1 MAEAPGQKP
10 LPTDLR
16 RPDAAADAAAERLAD
31 FALAHGTAFVG
42 GGNWPIRLD
51 DPDALW
57 FVARGSVDVF
67 AAREQDGG
75 GALVE
80 FKHLLHA
87 TPGRLLFHAGDGPN
101 VLVAKGLPDSELR
114 RLPRDALLTADE
126 DGALVDQVD
135 LWVADIAAAV
145 ALDVTHRPPIDCF
158 LAAGATAD
166 LNPDEVVSTK
176 GGVLWMSNRDAGLA
190 FLGTEEP
197 DRTGPGLV
205 PVAPGA
211 WVSVSGPARQRGASS
226 RELHRDGQLL
236 AALAEFH
243 RLALGADDLNRRLL
257 LADAVN
263 LRAAQTRYRRESE
276 DAARRR
282 LFHVLDARGPRPDT
296 GGAALE
302 EALALVG
309 RHEGIR
315 FRTPPAAQQGGRDA
329 PETRPS
335 LDHILTAS
343 GVRGREVALRA
354 SDRWWLGDS
363 GSMLAFRRG
372 DGAPIALLP
381 GRFGRYRMV
390 DPASG
395 RARPVNAGRAASLRP
410 NAIFFYQPLPPGR
423 TSGAGDLARVAFRRW
438 KGDVFRFVT
447 AGLLAGLAMLV
458 PAVALGIFAD
468 EVAPTGRVGMLAWLT
483 GGMLLLALT
492 AALLQVREGTALMRL
507 EGRVAARV
515 TAALWDRLLDLPP
528 AFFRDF
534 TAGDLGMR
542 AMAFQGLRDQVS
554 GVVMGALLS
563 TVFLLPTFVLLFVY
577 DVAMGWLG
585 LAGGLAALAVTVTL
599 GARQVPHHRRLVA
612 AQRALA
618 GVLLQLIGAAHKLRA
633 TGKEWTAF
641 TRWARHYREQLR
653 GAMNVGA
660 LHEQLVAFTA
670 AAPLLATAALFAAA
684 VGMGPATLSAG
695 AFLTVYAAYMVF
707 MSAITAL
714 GHAMSGVAAIVPAVE
729 QVSPILEAAPKSAAG
744 DALVPRLRGGVRL
757 DRVSFRYTEGGPPV
771 LRDVSIDVQPGEFVA
786 LAGGSGAG
794 KSTLL
799 RIILGLEK
807 PSSGVVYYDGHDL
820 DRINRRALTRQV
832 GVVTQDGSLR
842 PRTVCDNIIGIATDL
857 TLDDA
862 WRAARLAAVDRD
874 IRSMPMG
881 MFTVVTENSA
891 VFSGGQV
898 QRIMLAAALVRSPRV
913 LLLDEATSWLDN
925 DTQATVMGRIEDLA
939 VTRIVIAHRLSTIRN
954 ADRVYVLDEGRVAQ
968 EGTFSELIE
977 TPGIFRD
984 LANRQLT

>member
-1 MAEAPGQKP
+1 MAATAGPKP
-10 LPTDLR
+10 LPTAGQR
-16 RPDAAADAAAERLAD
+16 SDAAADVAAERLAD
-31 FALAHGTAFVG
+31 YALAHGTSFVG

-67 AAREQDGG
+67 VAREQD

-114 RLPRDALLTADE
+114 RVPRDALPTADE
-126 DGALVDQVD
+126 DSALVDQVD
-135 LWVADIAAAV
+135 LWVADISAAV

-166 LNPDEVVSTK
+166 LTPDEVVSTK
-176 GGVLWMSNRDAGLA
+176 GGVLWMSNRDVGLA

-197 DRTGPGLV
+197 DGTGPGFV
-205 PVAPGA
+205 PVAPGS
-211 WVSVSGPARQRGASS
+211 WVSVSGPTRQRGASS
-226 RELHRDGQLL
+226 RELHREGHLL

-243 RLALGADDLNRRLL
+243 RLALSADDLNRRLL

-276 DAARRR
+276 DAARRK
-282 LFHVLDARGPRPDT
+282 LFDVLDARSSRPESS
-296 GGAALE
+296 GAALE
-302 EALALVG
+302 AALALVG

-315 FRTPPAAQQGGRDA
+315 FRTPSAAQGSRDV
-329 PETRPS
+329 PEAGQS
-335 LDHILTAS
+335 LDRILTAS
-343 GVRGREVALRA
+343 GVRGREVALHAR
-354 SDRWWLGDS
+354 DRWWLGDS
-363 GSMLAFRRG
+363 GSMLAFRRE

-390 DPASG
+390 DPTSG
-395 RARPVNAGRAASLRP
+395 RAQPVDAGRAASLHS
-410 NAIFFYQPLPPGR
+410 NAIFFYQSLPPGR
-423 TSGAGDLARVAFRRW
+423 RSGAGDLARVAFRRW
-438 KGDVFRFVT
+438 KGDVFSFVT

-458 PAVALGIFAD
+458 PAVLLGVFAD
-468 EVAPTGRVGMLAWLT
+468 QAAPAGRADMLARLT
-483 GGMLLLALT
+483 AGMLLLALT

-528 AFFRDF
+528 AFFRGF
-534 TAGDLGMR
+534 TSGDLGMR

-554 GVVMGALLS
+554 GVVTGALLS

-585 LAGGLAALAVTVTL
+585 LAGGLVALAVTVTL

-612 AQRALA
+612 AQRSLA

-633 TGKEWTAF
+633 AGKEWTAF
-641 TRWARHYREQLR
+641 TRWAQDYREQTR
-653 GAMNVGA
+653 SAMNVGA
-660 LHEQLVAFTA
+660 LNEHLVAFTA
-670 AAPLLATAALFAAA
+670 AAPLLATAALFAVA

-695 AFLTVYAAYMVF
+695 AFLTVYVAYMVF
-707 MSAITAL
+707 MAAITAL
-714 GHAMSGVAAIVPAVE
+714 GHSMSGVAAIVPAVE
-729 QVSPILEAAPKSAAG
+729 QVSPILEAAPKSTAG
-744 DALVPRLRGGVRL
+744 DASVPKLRGGVRL

-771 LRDVSIDVQPGEFVA
+771 LRDVSIDVRPGEFVA
-786 LAGGSGAG
+786 LVGGSGAG
-794 KSTLL
+794 KSTVL
-799 RIILGLEK
+799 RIVLGLEK

-820 DRINRRALTRQV
+820 DRINRRALRQQV
-832 GVVTQDGSLR
+832 GIVVQDSSLR

-874 IRSMPMG
+874 IRAMPMG

-925 DTQATVMGRIEDLA
+925 NTQATVMGRIEELA
-939 VTRIVIAHRLSTIRN
+939 VTRIVIAQRLSTIRK
-954 ADRVYVLDEGRVAQ
+954 ADRIYVLDEGRVTQ
-968 EGTFSELIE
+968 HGTFAQLIE

-984 LANRQLT
+984 LANRQMT

>member
-1 MAEAPGQKP
+1 MAETAGPKSLPPDGQP
-10 LPTDLR
+10 S
-16 RPDAAADAAAERLAD
+16 DAAADVTAGRLAD
-31 FALAHGTAFVG
+31 WALEHGASFVG

-57 FVARGSVDVF
+57 FVARGAVDVF
-67 AAREQDGG
+67 VAREQDGG
-75 GALVE
+75 GTLVE

-87 TPGRLLFHAGDGPN
+87 TPGRLLFQADDSPN

-126 DGALVDQVD
+126 DGALVEQAD
-135 LWVADIAAAV
+135 LWVADISAAV

-158 LAAGATAD
+158 LAAGAAAD

-197 DRTGPGLV
+197 DPAGPGFV
-205 PVAPGA
+205 PVAPGS
-211 WVSVSGPARQRGASS
+211 WVSVSGPTRQRGASS
-226 RELHRDGQLL
+226 RELHRDGHLS

-263 LRAAQTRYRRESE
+263 LRVAQTRYRRESE

-282 LFHVLDARGPRPDT
+282 LSDVLDAGGPGPES

-315 FRTPPAAQQGGRDA
+315 FRTPPAPQGSRDA
-329 PETRPS
+329 PETGPS
-335 LDHILTAS
+335 LDRILTTS

-363 GSMLAFRRG
+363 GSMLAFRRE
-372 DGAPIALLP
+372 DGAPVALLP

-390 DPASG
+390 DPTSG
-395 RARPVNAGRAASLRP
+395 RAQRVDAGRAASLHS

-423 TSGAGDLARVAFRRW
+423 TSGAGDLARVGFRRW
-438 KGDVFRFVT
+438 RGDVFRFVT

-458 PAVALGIFAD
+458 PAVVLGVFAD
-468 EVAPTGRVGMLAWLT
+468 EVAPTGRTGMLAWLT

-515 TAALWDRLLDLPP
+515 TAALWDRLLDLPS

-534 TAGDLGMR
+534 TSGDLGMR

-577 DVAMGWLG
+577 DAAMGWLG

-599 GARQVPHHRRLVA
+599 GARQVPHHRRSIA

-641 TRWARHYREQLR
+641 TRWARHYREQMR
-653 GAMNVGA
+653 SAMNVGA
-660 LHEQLVAFTA
+660 LHEHLVAFTA
-670 AAPLLATAALFAAA
+670 AAPLLATAALFAVT

-695 AFLTVYAAYMVF
+695 AFLAVYAAYMVF
-707 MSAITAL
+707 MSAIAAL
-714 GHAMSGVAAIVPAVE
+714 GHSMSGVAAIVPAVE
-729 QVSPILEAAPKSAAG
+729 QVSPILEAAPKSTAG
-744 DALVPRLRGGVRL
+744 DAIVPRLRGGVRL
-757 DRVSFRYTEGGPPV
+757 DRVSFRYAKDGPPV
-771 LRDVSIDVQPGEFVA
+771 LRDVSIDVQPGELVA
-786 LAGGSGAG
+786 LVGGSGAG

-799 RIILGLEK
+799 RVVLGLEK

-832 GVVTQDGSLR
+832 GVVTQNGSLR
-842 PRTVCDNIIGIATDL
+842 PRTVCDNIIGLATDL

-881 MFTVVTENSA
+881 MFTVVTESSA

-925 DTQATVMGRIEDLA
+925 DTQATIMERIEELA

-954 ADRVYVLDEGRVAQ
+954 ADRIYVLDEGRVAQ
-968 EGTFSELIE
+968 QGTFAQLIE

-984 LANRQLT
+984 LANRQMT

>member
-1 MAEAPGQKP
+1 M
-10 LPTDLR
+10 
-16 RPDAAADAAAERLAD
+16 AAADAAADWLAD
-31 FALAHGTAFVG
+31 FALAHGTPFAG
-42 GGNWPIRLD
+42 GGNRPVRLD

-57 FVARGSVDVF
+57 FIARGSVNVF
-67 AAREQDGG
+67 VAREQDGEF
-75 GALVE
+75 VE
-80 FKHLLHA
+80 FKHLLRA
-87 TPGRLLFHAGDGPN
+87 GRGRLLFPTAAGPN
-101 VLVAKGLPDSELR
+101 ALVAKGLSDSELLR
-114 RLPRDALLTADE
+114 VSRDDLLAADE
-126 DGALVDQVD
+126 GGAVVEQVD
-135 LWVADIAAAV
+135 LWIAEISATV
-145 ALDVTHRPPIDCF
+145 ALDVTPRPHTDCF
-158 LAAGATAD
+158 LSAGATVD
-166 LNPDEVVSTK
+166 L
-176 GGVLWMSNRDAGLA
+176 DAGAIVSAKRGVVWTSSRDGDLA
-190 FLGTEEP
+190 LLGTEEP
-197 DRTGPGLV
+197 GP
-205 PVAPGA
+205 AGA
-211 WVSVSGPARQRGASS
+211 GFLPLAHGSWVSVSSPTRLQGVSS
-226 RELHRDGQLL
+226 RELHRAGRLL
-236 AALAEFH
+236 AALTEFQ
-243 RLALGADDLNRRLL
+243 RLALAADDLNRRLL
-257 LADAVN
+257 LADAAN

-282 LFHVLDARGPRPDT
+282 LFEVIDARGSRPQSSE
-296 GGAALE
+296 GALQA
-302 EALALVG
+302 ALALVG

-315 FRTPPAAQQGGRDA
+315 FRTPAAPQGSQDD
-329 PETRPS
+329 PETGQS
-335 LDHILTAS
+335 LDRILTAS

-354 SDRWWLGDS
+354 GDRWWLGDS
-363 GSMLAFRRG
+363 GSMLAFRRE
-372 DGAPIALLP
+372 DGAPVALLP

-390 DPASG
+390 DPTSG
-395 RARPVNAGRAASLRP
+395 RAQPVNAGRAAALHS
-410 NAIFFYQPLPPGR
+410 NAIFFYQSLPPGR
-423 TSGAGDLARVAFRRW
+423 TSGAGDLVRVAFRRW

-458 PAVALGIFAD
+458 PAVLLGVFAD
-468 EVAPTGRVGMLAWLT
+468 EVAPAGRVGTLAWLT
-483 GGMLLLALT
+483 AGMLLLALA

-507 EGRVAARV
+507 EGRATARI
-515 TAALWDRLLDLPP
+515 TAALWDRLLDLPA

-534 TAGDLGMR
+534 TSGDLAMR

-577 DVAMGWLG
+577 DAAMGWLG
-585 LAGGLAALAVTVTL
+585 LAGGLVALAVTITL

-612 AQRALA
+612 AQRSLA

-641 TRWARHYREQLR
+641 TQWARGYREQTR
-653 GAMNVGA
+653 SAMNIGA
-660 LHEQLVAFTA
+660 LHEHLVAFTA
-670 AAPLLATAALFAAA
+670 AAPLLATAALFAVAVEMRPAA
-684 VGMGPATLSAG
+684 LSAG

-714 GHAMSGVAAIVPAVE
+714 GHSMSGVAAIVPAVE
-729 QVSPILEAAPKSAAG
+729 QISPILEASPKSATG
-744 DALVPRLRGGVRL
+744 DAILPKLRGGVRL

-794 KSTLL
+794 KSTML

-832 GVVTQDGSLR
+832 GVVTQDSSLR

-881 MFTVVTENSA
+881 MFTVITESSA

-925 DTQATVMGRIEDLA
+925 DTQATVMERIEKLA

-954 ADRVYVLDEGRVAQ
+954 ADRIYVLDEGRVAQ
-968 EGTFSELIE
+968 QGTFAQLIE

-984 LANRQLT
+984 LANRQMT

>member
-1 MAEAPGQKP
+1 MAEAPGRK
-10 LPTDLR
+10 LRPTGLR
-16 RPDAAADAAAERLAD
+16 RSDAAAAAAEWLAD
-31 FALAHGTAFVG
+31 FALAHGTSFVG

-57 FVARGSVDVF
+57 FVARGAVDVF
-67 AAREQDGG
+67 VAREQDGG

-87 TPGRLLFHAGDGPN
+87 TPGRLLFQAGDGPN

-126 DGALVDQVD
+126 DGVLVDQAD
-135 LWVADIAAAV
+135 LWIADISAAV

-176 GGVLWMSNRDAGLA
+176 GGVLWMSSRDVGLA

-197 DRTGPGLV
+197 DRTGPGFV
-205 PVAPGA
+205 PVAPGT
-211 WVSVSGPARQRGASS
+211 WVSVAGPTRQRGAPS
-226 RELHRDGQLL
+226 RELHREGHLS

-276 DAARRR
+276 DTARRR
-282 LFHVLDARGPRPDT
+282 LFDVVAARGSRRDT
-296 GGAALE
+296 GDGALQA
-302 EALALVG
+302 ALALVG

-315 FRTPPAAQQGGRDA
+315 FRTPPAPQGGQDA
-329 PETRPS
+329 AETGQS
-335 LDHILTAS
+335 LDRILTAS

-354 SDRWWLGDS
+354 GDRWWLGDS
-363 GSMLAFRRG
+363 GSMLAFRRE
-372 DGAPIALLP
+372 DGAPVALLP

-395 RARPVNAGRAASLRP
+395 RAERVDAGRAAALRP
-410 NAIFFYQPLPPGR
+410 NAIFFYQSLPRGR
-423 TSGAGDLARVAFRRW
+423 TSGPGDLARVAFRRW

-458 PAVALGIFAD
+458 PAVALGVFAD

-534 TAGDLGMR
+534 TSGDLGTR

-599 GARQVPHHRRLVA
+599 GARQVPHHRRSIA

-641 TRWARHYREQLR
+641 TRWARHYREQMR
-653 GAMNVGA
+653 SAMSLGA
-660 LHEQLVAFTA
+660 LHEHLVAFTA
-670 AAPLLATAALFAAA
+670 AAPLLATAALFAVA

-729 QVSPILEAAPKSAAG
+729 QVSPILEAAPKSSAG
-744 DALVPRLRGGVRL
+744 DAIVPRLRGGVRL
-757 DRVSFRYTEGGPPV
+757 DRVSFRYGRGGPPV

-786 LAGGSGAG
+786 LVGGSGAG
-794 KSTLL
+794 KSTML

-881 MFTVVTENSA
+881 MFTVITDNST

-898 QRIMLAAALVRSPRV
+898 QRIMLAAALVRGPRV

-925 DTQATVMGRIEDLA
+925 DTQATVMGRIEELA

-954 ADRVYVLDEGRVAQ
+954 ADRIYVLDEGRVAQ
-968 EGTFSELIE
+968 QGTFAELIE

>member
-1 MAEAPGQKP
+1 MAEAPGRKHV
-10 LPTDLR
+10 PTGLR
-16 RPDAAADAAAERLAD
+16 VSDAAVDAAAEWLAN
-31 FALAHGTAFVG
+31 FALAHGTPFAG
-42 GGNWPIRLD
+42 GGNRPVRLD

-57 FVARGSVDVF
+57 FIARGSVNVF
-67 AAREQDGG
+67 VAREQDGEF
-75 GALVE
+75 VE
-80 FKHLLHA
+80 FKHLLRA
-87 TPGRLLFHAGDGPN
+87 ARGRLLFPTAEGPN
-101 VLVAKGLPDSELR
+101 ALVAKGLSDSELR
-114 RLPRDALLTADE
+114 RVSRDDLLAADE
-126 DGALVDQVD
+126 GGAVVDQVD
-135 LWVADIAAAV
+135 LWIAEISATV
-145 ALDVTHRPPIDCF
+145 ALDVTHRPHTECF
-158 LAAGATAD
+158 LSAGATVD
-166 LNPDEVVSTK
+166 LDPGAVVSAK
-176 GGVLWMSNRDAGLA
+176 RGVVWTSSRDGGLA

-197 DRTGPGLV
+197 GRTDSGFV
-205 PVAPGA
+205 PMAPGS
-211 WVSVSGPARQRGASS
+211 WVSVSNPTRLQGASS
-226 RELHRDGQLL
+226 RELHRAGRLL
-236 AALAEFH
+236 AALAEFQ
-243 RLALGADDLNRRLL
+243 RLALAADDLNRRLL
-257 LADAVN
+257 LADAANV
-263 LRAAQTRYRRESE
+263 RAAQTRYRRESE

-282 LFHVLDARGPRPDT
+282 LFDVNDARGSRPKSS
-296 GGAALE
+296 GGALQAALV
-302 EALALVG
+302 LVG

-315 FRTPPAAQQGGRDA
+315 FQTLPAPQGSQND
-329 PETRPS
+329 PETGQS
-335 LDHILTAS
+335 LGRILTAS

-363 GSMLAFRRG
+363 GSMLAFRRE

-390 DPASG
+390 DPTTG
-395 RARPVNAGRAASLRP
+395 RAQPVNAGRAALLRS
-410 NAIFFYQPLPPGR
+410 NAIFFYQSLPPGR
-423 TSGAGDLARVAFRRW
+423 TSGARDLVRVAFRRW

-447 AGLLAGLAMLV
+447 AGLLSGLAMLV
-458 PAVALGIFAD
+458 PAVLLGVFAD
-468 EVAPTGRVGMLAWLT
+468 EVAPAGRVDMLAWLT
-483 GGMLLLALT
+483 AGMLLLALA

-507 EGRVAARV
+507 EGRVTARI
-515 TAALWDRLLDLPP
+515 TAALWDRLLDLPA

-534 TAGDLGMR
+534 TSGDLAMR

-585 LAGGLAALAVTVTL
+585 LAGGLVALAVTITL

-612 AQRALA
+612 AQRSLA

-633 TGKEWTAF
+633 AGKEWTAF
-641 TRWARHYREQLR
+641 TRWARDYREQTR
-653 GAMNVGA
+653 SAMKVGA
-660 LHEQLVAFTA
+660 LHEHLVAFTA
-670 AAPLLATAALFAAA
+670 AAPLLATAALFAVA
-684 VGMGPATLSAG
+684 VEMGPAALSAG

-714 GHAMSGVAAIVPAVE
+714 GHSMSGVAAIVPAVE
-729 QVSPILEAAPKSAAG
+729 QVSPILEAAPKSTAG
-744 DALVPRLRGGVRL
+744 DALLPELRGGVRL

-786 LAGGSGAG
+786 LVGGSGAG
-794 KSTLL
+794 KSTML

-820 DRINRRALTRQV
+820 DRINRRALTQQV
-832 GVVTQDGSLR
+832 GVVTQDSSLR

-881 MFTVVTENSA
+881 MFTVITENSA

-925 DTQATVMGRIEDLA
+925 DTQATIMERIEELA

-954 ADRVYVLDEGRVAQ
+954 VDRIYVLDEGRVAQ
-968 EGTFSELIE
+968 QGTFAQLIE

-984 LANRQLT
+984 LASRQLT

>member
-1 MAEAPGQKP
+1 MAEAPGRKP
-10 LPTDLR
+10 LPTGLR
-16 RPDAAADAAAERLAD
+16 RSDAAAAEWLAD
-31 FALAHGTAFVG
+31 FALARGTPFVG

-57 FVARGSVDVF
+57 FVARGAVDVF
-67 AAREQDGG
+67 VAREQDGG

-87 TPGRLLFHAGDGPN
+87 TPGRLLFQAGDGPN

-126 DGALVDQVD
+126 DGALVDQAD
-135 LWVADIAAAV
+135 LWIADISAAV
-145 ALDVTHRPPIDCF
+145 ALDVTHRPPVDCF
-158 LAAGATAD
+158 LAVGATAD

-176 GGVLWMSNRDAGLA
+176 GGVLWMSSRDVGLA

-205 PVAPGA
+205 PVAPGS
-211 WVSVSGPARQRGASS
+211 WVSVSGPTRQRGTSS
-226 RELHRDGQLL
+226 RELHREERLL

-243 RLALGADDLNRRLL
+243 RLALGAHDLNRRLL

-276 DAARRR
+276 DTARRR
-282 LFHVLDARGPRPDT
+282 LFDVIAARGSRTDT
-296 GGAALE
+296 GDGALQA
-302 EALALVG
+302 ALALVG

-315 FRTPPAAQQGGRDA
+315 FRTPPAPQGSQDA
-329 PETRPS
+329 AETGQS
-335 LDHILTAS
+335 LDRILTAS
-343 GVRGREVALRA
+343 GVRGRGVALRA
-354 SDRWWLGDS
+354 GDRWWLGDS
-363 GSMLAFRRG
+363 GAMLAFRLE
-372 DGAPIALLP
+372 DGAPVALLP

-395 RARPVNAGRAASLRP
+395 RAERVDAGRAASLRP
-410 NAIFFYQPLPPGR
+410 NAIFFYPSLPPGR
-423 TSGAGDLARVAFRRW
+423 RSGPGDLARVAFRRW
-438 KGDVFRFVT
+438 RGDVFRFVT

-458 PAVALGIFAD
+458 PAVVLGIFAD

-534 TAGDLGMR
+534 TSGDLGTR

-599 GARQVPHHRRLVA
+599 GARQVPHHRRSIA
-612 AQRALA
+612 ARRALA

-653 GAMNVGA
+653 SAMNLGA
-660 LHEQLVAFTA
+660 VHEHLVAFTA
-670 AAPLLATAALFAAA
+670 AAPLLATAALFAVA
-684 VGMGPATLSAG
+684 VGMGPAALSAG

-707 MSAITAL
+707 MSAIAAL

-729 QVSPILEAAPKSAAG
+729 QVSPILEAAPKSIAG
-744 DALVPRLRGGVRL
+744 DAIVPRLRGGVRL
-757 DRVSFRYTEGGPPV
+757 DRVSFRYGRGGPPV

-794 KSTLL
+794 KSTML

-881 MFTVVTENSA
+881 MFTVVTDNSA

-925 DTQATVMGRIEDLA
+925 DTQATVMGQIEELA

-954 ADRVYVLDEGRVAQ
+954 ADRIYVLDEGRVAQ
-968 EGTFSELIE
+968 QGTFAELIE

>member
-1 MAEAPGQKP
+1 MAETAGPTP
-10 LPTDLR
+10 LPAAGQR
-16 RPDAAADAAAERLAD
+16 SDAAADAAAEWLAH
-31 FALAHGTAFVG
+31 FALAHGTSFVG

-67 AAREQDGG
+67 AAREQDG
-75 GALVE
+75 ALVE

-101 VLVAKGLPDSELR
+101 VLLAKGLPDSELR
-114 RLPRDALLTADE
+114 RVPRDALLTADE

-135 LWVADIAAAV
+135 LWVAEISAAV
-145 ALDVTHRPPIDCF
+145 ARDVTHRPPVDCF

-166 LNPDEVVSTK
+166 LTPGEVVSTK
-176 GGVLWMSNRDAGLA
+176 GGVLWMSSRDVGLA
-190 FLGTEEP
+190 LLGTEEP
-197 DRTGPGLV
+197 DPAGPGFG
-205 PVAPGA
+205 PVAPGS
-211 WVSVSGPARQRGASS
+211 WVSVSGPTRQRGASS
-226 RELHRDGQLL
+226 RELQREGHLL
-236 AALAEFH
+236 AALGEFH
-243 RLALGADDLNRRLL
+243 RLALAADDLNRRLL

-276 DAARRR
+276 AAARRG
-282 LFHVLDARGPRPDT
+282 LFDVLDARGSRPESS
-296 GGAALE
+296 GAALE
-302 EALALVG
+302 AALALVG

-315 FRTPPAAQQGGRDA
+315 FRTPPAPQGGPDA
-329 PETRPS
+329 PETGQS
-335 LDHILTAS
+335 LDRILTAS
-343 GVRGREVALRA
+343 GVRGREVTLRA
-354 SDRWWLGDS
+354 GDRWWLGDS
-363 GSMLAFRRG
+363 GSLLAFRRE
-372 DGAPIALLP
+372 DGAPVALLP

-390 DPASG
+390 DPTSG
-395 RARPVNAGRAASLRP
+395 RAQPVHAGRAASLHS
-410 NAIFFYQPLPPGR
+410 NAIFFYQSLPPGR

-458 PAVALGIFAD
+458 PAVLLGVFAD
-468 EVAPTGRVGMLAWLT
+468 EVAPAGRVGVLAWLT
-483 GGMLLLALT
+483 AGMLLLALT
-492 AALLQVREGTALMRL
+492 TALLQVLEGTALMRL

-515 TAALWDRLLDLPP
+515 TAALWDRLLDLPA
-528 AFFRDF
+528 AFFRNF
-534 TAGDLGMR
+534 TSGDLGMR

-563 TVFLLPTFVLLFVY
+563 TVFLLPTFVLLFVL
-577 DVAMGWLG
+577 DIAMGWLG
-585 LAGGLAALAVTVTL
+585 LAGGLVALAATVAL

-612 AQRALA
+612 AQRSLA

-641 TRWARHYREQLR
+641 TRWAQDYREQMR
-653 GAMNVGA
+653 SAMNVGA
-660 LHEQLVAFTA
+660 LNEHLVAFTA
-670 AAPLLATAALFAAA
+670 AAPLLATATLFAVV
-684 VGMGPATLSAG
+684 VGIGPGTLSAG
-695 AFLTVYAAYMVF
+695 AFLTVYAAYIVF

-714 GHAMSGVAAIVPAVE
+714 GASMSGVAAIVPAVE
-729 QVSPILEAAPKSAAG
+729 QVSPILEAMPKRTGG
-744 DALVPRLRGGVRL
+744 DAILPKLRGGVRL
-757 DRVSFRYTEGGPPV
+757 DRVSFRYAAGGPPV
-771 LRDVSIDVQPGEFVA
+771 LRDVSIDAQPGEFVA
-786 LAGGSGAG
+786 LVGGSGAG
-794 KSTLL
+794 KSTVL
-799 RIILGLEK
+799 RIMLGLEK

-820 DRINRRALTRQV
+820 DRINRRVLHQQV
-832 GVVTQDGSLR
+832 GVVVQDGSLR
-842 PRTVCDNIIGIATDL
+842 PRTVRDNIIGIATDL

-881 MFTVVTENSA
+881 MFTVITENSA

-925 DTQATVMGRIEDLA
+925 NTQATVMRRIEELA

-954 ADRVYVLDEGRVAQ
+954 ADRIYVLDEGRVAQ
-968 EGTFSELIE
+968 QGTFAQLIE

-984 LANRQLT
+984 LANRQMT

>member
-1 MAEAPGQKP
+1 MAEASGRKP
-10 LPTDLR
+10 LPADLPR
-16 RPDAAADAAAERLAD
+16 SDAAADAAAEWLTD
-31 FALAHGTAFVG
+31 FARAHGTSFVG

-57 FVARGSVDVF
+57 FVARGAVDVF

-87 TPGRLLFHAGDGPN
+87 MPGRLLFQAGDGPN
-101 VLVAKGLPDSELR
+101 VLVAKGLPDSELL
-114 RLPRDALLTADE
+114 RLPREALLTADE
-126 DGALVDQVD
+126 DGAVVDQVD
-135 LWVADIAAAV
+135 LWVADVSAAV

-158 LAAGATAD
+158 LTAGASAD
-166 LNPDEVVSTK
+166 LNPDEAVSTK
-176 GGVLWMSNRDAGLA
+176 GGVLWMSSRDVGLA

-197 DRTGPGLV
+197 ERTGPGFV
-205 PVAPGA
+205 PVAPGS
-211 WVSVSGPARQRGASS
+211 WVSVSGPTRQRGASS
-226 RELHRDGQLL
+226 RELHSEGHLL

-276 DAARRR
+276 DTARRR
-282 LFHVLDARGPRPDT
+282 LFDVLDARGPRPKSS
-296 GGAALE
+296 GVALQ

-315 FRTPPAAQQGGRDA
+315 FRTPPAPQGSQDA
-329 PETRPS
+329 SETGPS
-335 LDHILTAS
+335 LDRILTAS
-343 GVRGREVALRA
+343 SVRGREVALRA
-354 SDRWWLGDS
+354 GDRWWLGDS
-363 GSMLAFRRG
+363 GSMLAFRRD
-372 DGAPIALLP
+372 DGAPVALLP

-395 RARPVNAGRAASLRP
+395 RAQPVDAERAASLHS

-438 KGDVFRFVT
+438 RGDVFRFVT

-458 PAVALGIFAD
+458 PAVALGVFAD

-483 GGMLLLALT
+483 GGVLLLALT
-492 AALLQVREGTALMRL
+492 AALLQMREGTALMRL

-528 AFFRDF
+528 AFFRGF
-534 TAGDLGMR
+534 TSGDLGTR

-599 GARQVPHHRRLVA
+599 GARQVPHHRRSIA

-641 TRWARHYREQLR
+641 TRWSRHYREQMR
-653 GAMNVGA
+653 SAMRLGA
-660 LHEQLVAFTA
+660 LHEHLVAFTA
-670 AAPLLATAALFAAA
+670 AAPLLATAALFAVA
-684 VGMGPATLSAG
+684 VGMEPAALSAG

-714 GHAMSGVAAIVPAVE
+714 GHSMSGVAAIVPAVE
-729 QVSPILEAAPKSAAG
+729 QVSPILEATPKSIAG
-744 DALVPRLRGGVRL
+744 DAIVPKLGGGVRL
-757 DRVSFRYTEGGPPV
+757 DRVSFRYARGGPPV
-771 LRDVSIDVQPGEFVA
+771 LSDVSIDVRPGEFVA

-794 KSTLL
+794 KSTML

-881 MFTVVTENSA
+881 MFTVVTENST

-925 DTQATVMGRIEDLA
+925 DTQATVMERIEKLA

-954 ADRVYVLDEGRVAQ
+954 ADRIYVLDEGRVAQ
-968 EGTFSELIE
+968 QGTFAELIE

>member
-1 MAEAPGQKP
+1 MAEAGGPTP
-10 LPTDLR
+10 LSTAGR
-16 RPDAAADAAAERLAD
+16 SSAAAAQAAAGRLAD
-31 FALAHGTAFVG
+31 CALAHGTSFAG
-42 GGNWPIRLD
+42 GGNRPIRLD

-57 FVARGSVDVF
+57 FVVRGSVDVF
-67 AAREQDGG
+67 VAREQD

-87 TPGRLLFHAGDGPN
+87 TPGRLLFHSNDGPN

-114 RLPRDALLTADE
+114 RVPRAALLKAGE

-135 LWVADIAAAV
+135 LWVTDISAAV

-176 GGVLWMSNRDAGLA
+176 GGVLWMSDRDVGLA
-190 FLGTEEP
+190 LLGTEEP
-197 DRTGPGLV
+197 DGTGPGFV
-205 PVAPGA
+205 PVAPGS
-211 WVSVSGPARQRGASS
+211 WVSVSGPTRQRGASS
-226 RELHRDGQLL
+226 RELHREGHLL

-263 LRAAQTRYRRESE
+263 LRAAQTRYRRASE
-276 DAARRR
+276 DRARRR
-282 LFHVLDARGPRPDT
+282 LFQVLDARAPRPESS
-296 GGAALE
+296 GALE
-302 EALALVG
+302 DALALVG
-309 RHEGIR
+309 RREGIR
-315 FRTPPAAQQGGRDA
+315 FRTPPAASQGSRDV
-329 PETRPS
+329 PETGPS
-335 LDHILTAS
+335 LDRILTAS

-354 SDRWWLGDS
+354 GDRWWLGDS
-363 GSMLAFRRG
+363 GSLLAFRRE
-372 DGAPIALLP
+372 DGAPVALLP

-390 DPASG
+390 DPTSG
-395 RARPVNAGRAASLRP
+395 RAQPVNARRAAALRSK
-410 NAIFFYQPLPPGR
+410 AIFFYQPLPPGR
-423 TSGAGDLARVAFRRW
+423 TSRAGDLARVAFRRW

-458 PAVALGIFAD
+458 PAVLLGVFAD
-468 EVAPTGRVGMLAWLT
+468 EVAPAGRVGMLAWLT
-483 GGMLLLALT
+483 AGMLLLAL
-492 AALLQVREGTALMRL
+492 AAGLLEVLEGTALMRL

-515 TAALWDRLLDLPP
+515 TAALWDRLLDLPA

-534 TAGDLGMR
+534 TSGDLGTR

-577 DVAMGWLG
+577 DVTLGWLG
-585 LAGGLAALAVTVTL
+585 LAGGLVALAVTVTL

-612 AQRALA
+612 AQRSLA

-641 TRWARHYREQLR
+641 TRWAQGYREQTR
-653 GAMNVGA
+653 SAMNVGA
-660 LHEQLVAFTA
+660 LHEHLVAFTA

-684 VGMGPATLSAG
+684 VETGPAALSAG
-695 AFLTVYAAYMVF
+695 AFVTVYAAYMVF
-707 MSAITAL
+707 MSAIAAL
-714 GHAMSGVAAIVPAVE
+714 GHSMSGVAAIVPAVE
-729 QVSPILEAAPKSAAG
+729 QVSPILEAAPNSVAG
-744 DALVPRLRGGVRL
+744 DAVVPKLRGGVRL
-757 DRVSFRYTEGGPPV
+757 DRVSFRYVEGGPPV

-786 LAGGSGAG
+786 VVGGSGAG

-799 RIILGLEK
+799 RVILGLEK

-820 DRINRRALTRQV
+820 DRINRRALHQQV

-842 PRTVCDNIIGIATDL
+842 PRTVRDNIIGLATDL

-874 IRSMPMG
+874 IRAMPMG
-881 MFTVVTENSA
+881 MFTVVTESSA

-898 QRIMLAAALVRSPRV
+898 QRIMLAGALVRGPRV

-925 DTQATVMGRIEDLA
+925 DTQATVMGRIAELA
-939 VTRIVIAHRLSTIRN
+939 VTRIVVAHRLPTIRN
-954 ADRVYVLDEGRVAQ
+954 ADRIYVLDEGRVAEQ
-968 EGTFSELIE
+968 GTFAQLIE

-984 LANRQLT
+984 LAHRQMT

>member
-1 MAEAPGQKP
+1 MP
-10 LPTDLR
+10 L
-16 RPDAAADAAAERLAD
+16 ADVAAERLAD
-31 FALAHGTAFVG
+31 CALAHGTSFVG

-67 AAREQDGG
+67 VAREQD

-114 RLPRDALLTADE
+114 RLPRDVLLTADE
-126 DGALVDQVD
+126 DGALADQVD
-135 LWVADIAAAV
+135 LWVADISAAV
-145 ALDVTHRPPIDCF
+145 ALDVTHRPPIDYF

-176 GGVLWMSNRDAGLA
+176 GGVLWMSNRDVGLA

-197 DRTGPGLV
+197 DGTSSGFV
-205 PVAPGA
+205 PVAPGS
-211 WVSVSGPARQRGASS
+211 WVSVSGPTRQRGASS
-226 RELHRDGQLL
+226 RELHREGHLL

-243 RLALGADDLNRRLL
+243 RLALSADDLNRRLL

-282 LFHVLDARGPRPDT
+282 LFHVLDARGPLPESS
-296 GGAALE
+296 GAALE

-315 FRTPPAAQQGGRDA
+315 FRRPLAPQGSQNA
-329 PETRPS
+329 PETGQS
-335 LDHILTAS
+335 LDRILTAS

-363 GSMLAFRRG
+363 GSMLAFRREG
-372 DGAPIALLP
+372 GGPVALLP

-395 RARPVNAGRAASLRP
+395 RAQRVNAGRAASLHS
-410 NAIFFYQPLPPGR
+410 NAIFFYQSLPPGR
-423 TSGAGDLARVAFRRW
+423 MSGARDLARVAFRRW
-438 KGDVFRFVT
+438 KGDVFRFVA

-458 PAVALGIFAD
+458 PAVLLGVFAD
-468 EVAPTGRVGMLAWLT
+468 QVAPAGRVGMLAWLT
-483 GGMLLLALT
+483 AGVLLLALA
-492 AALLQVREGTALMRL
+492 AALLQVHEGTALMRL

-528 AFFRDF
+528 VFFRDF
-534 TAGDLGMR
+534 TSGDLGMR

-599 GARQVPHHRRLVA
+599 GARQVPHHRRLIA
-612 AQRALA
+612 AQRAVA

-641 TRWARHYREQLR
+641 TRWARHYREQMR
-653 GAMNVGA
+653 SAMNLGA
-660 LHEQLVAFTA
+660 LHEHLVAFTA
-670 AAPLLATAALFAAA
+670 TAPLLATAALFAMA

-707 MSAITAL
+707 MSAIAAL
-714 GHAMSGVAAIVPAVE
+714 GHSMSGVAAIVPAVE
-729 QVSPILEAAPKSAAG
+729 QVSPLLEAAPKSTAG
-744 DALVPRLRGGVRL
+744 DDIVPKLRGGVRL
-757 DRVSFRYTEGGPPV
+757 DRVSFRYARGGPPV

-786 LAGGSGAG
+786 LVGGSGAG
-794 KSTLL
+794 KSTVL
-799 RIILGLEK
+799 RVILGLEK

-820 DRINRRALTRQV
+820 DRINRRALHQQV
-832 GVVTQDGSLR
+832 GVVVQDGSLR
-842 PRTVCDNIIGIATDL
+842 PRTVCDNIIGMATDL
-857 TLDDA
+857 TPDDA

-874 IRSMPMG
+874 IRAMPMG
-881 MFTVVTENSA
+881 MFTVITENSA

-898 QRIMLAAALVRSPRV
+898 QRIMLAAALVRSPRL

-925 DTQATVMGRIEDLA
+925 DTQATVMWRIAELA
-939 VTRIVIAHRLSTIRN
+939 VTRIVIAHRLSTIRK
-954 ADRVYVLDEGRVAQ
+954 ADRIYVLDEGQVVQ
-968 EGTFSELIE
+968 QGTFAQLIE

-984 LANRQLT
+984 LANRQMT